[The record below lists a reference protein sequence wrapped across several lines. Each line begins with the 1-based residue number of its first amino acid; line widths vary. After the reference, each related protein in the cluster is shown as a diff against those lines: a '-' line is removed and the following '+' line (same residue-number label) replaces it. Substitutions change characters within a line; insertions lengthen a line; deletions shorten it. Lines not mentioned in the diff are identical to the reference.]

1 MVINNNNN
9 KFYGIGAAIL
19 ATLIW
24 SGNFIVAR
32 GVIHEIPPVSLAFY
46 RWMTATILLAPFAIR
61 SLKAE
66 LPVIKKNWKYLLIIS
81 FFGITAYNT
90 LIYIAGTYIPAMNL
104 ALIGTTSSPVMSIL
118 LAAIFLKEAIKPL
131 RIIGLISCITGI
143 LILLSKGSWDRLI
156 HFHFTAG
163 DWWILLAALCFAIY
177 NIMARKRPSGI
188 TPVSF
193 LFITFL
199 IGTTLL
205 FPAFLVENNTSHTP
219 INWNWSLV
227 LIIAYLGIGN
237 SIISFLCWNIAIS
250 RLGAARTA
258 LFGNLI
264 PIFSSF
270 EAVILLGEKITS
282 IHIIS
287 GLLVIGGLL
296 LANLSSKPKT

>member
-1 MVINNNNN
+1 MVFKDNNY
-9 KFYGIGAAIL
+9 KYFGIGAAVL

-32 GVIHEIPPVSLAFY
+32 GVIHEIPPISLAFY
-46 RWMTATILLAPFAIR
+46 RWVTATLLLAPFAIR
-61 SLKAE
+61 QLRKDWSIISKH
-66 LPVIKKNWKYLLIIS
+66 WKYILIIS
-81 FFGITAYNT
+81 FFGITVYNT
-90 LIYIAGTYIPAMNL
+90 LIYVAGTYIPAMNL

-131 RIIGLISCITGI
+131 RVIGLIACITGI
-143 LILLSKGSWDRLI
+143 LILLSKGSWERLI

-177 NIMARKRPSGI
+177 NIMARKKPAGLS
-188 TPVSF
+188 PVSF

-205 FPAFLVENNTSHTP
+205 IPAFIVESSNHPS
-219 INWNWSLV
+219 INWSGSLIG
-227 LIIAYLGIGN
+227 IIAYLGIGN

-270 EAVILLGEKITS
+270 EAVILLGEKITL
-282 IHIIS
+282 IHIVS

-296 LANLSSKPKT
+296 MANWGGRKS